1 MIDGLIDIV
10 LLLAIL
16 VGLVVIH
23 ELGHFVAA
31 RRAGVRVH
39 EFGVGFPPRA
49 RILHRGKETLWTVN
63 WLPIGGF
70 VRLEG
75 EEGESTDKRAFVNQ
89 PLRTRLV
96 ILLAGVAMNFL
107 LAWLIMSLIAGFID
121 PASTVKVADVMPGTP
136 AARIGLL
143 GSQQVGTTSEGRPI
157 YDDSGDVIVGV
168 DGRTWMLFDDITQS
182 DALLGYLRSH
192 AGQEVTLQVR
202 RADGTSFDQPVTLRP
217 ARTPVYVAGG
227 AVVTMP
233 TSALGIV
240 IDPTGYESVSRGPID
255 AIVVGFQRTVDAST
269 LIIRGLGDMIANLG
283 NPQVAGPIGMVSLV
297 GGTRELPPVF
307 MLWLIALLSANLGV
321 INILPF
327 PPMDGGR
334 MAMAIAQKLSGGRI
348 SIALERTIYFSG
360 FVALMAL
367 LVWISYFDI
376 RRLAGG

>member
-1 MIDGLIDIV
+1 MIDGVIDIV

-31 RRAGVRVH
+31 RRANVRVH

-49 RILHRGKETLWTVN
+49 RILHRGKETLWTIN

-75 EEGESTDKRAFVNQ
+75 EEGESADGRAFVNQ
-89 PLRTRLV
+89 PLRTRMV

-107 LAWLIMSLIAGFID
+107 LAWVIMSFIAGFLD
-121 PASTVKVADVMPGTP
+121 PASTVKVARVVPGTP
-136 AARIGLL
+136 AARIGLM
-143 GSQQVGTTSEGRPI
+143 GAEQIGTTPTGRPI

-168 DGRTWMLFDDITQS
+168 DGQTWMLFDDITRS
-182 DALLGYLRSH
+182 DALLAYLRAN
-192 AGQEVTLQVR
+192 AGKEVTLQVR
-202 RADGTSFDQPVTLRP
+202 QADGTQVDKLVVLRP
-217 ARTPVYVAGG
+217 ARTAVYVTGG
-227 AVVTMP
+227 TVAMVP

-240 IDPTGYESVSRGPID
+240 IDPTGYDTVTRGPLD
-255 AIVVGFQRTVDAST
+255 AMAVGFQRTVDAST
-269 LIIRGLGDMIANLG
+269 LIIRGLGDMIANIG
-283 NPQVAGPIGMVSLV
+283 DPQVAGPIGMVGLV

-307 MLWLIALLSANLGV
+307 MLWLVALLSANLAV

-348 SIALERTIYFSG
+348 SVALERTIYFSG

-367 LVWISYFDI
+367 LVWISIFDI

>member
-1 MIDGLIDIV
+1 MIDGAIDIV

-49 RILHRGKETLWTVN
+49 GILHRGKETLWTLN

-75 EEGESTDKRAFVNQ
+75 EEGESLDSRAFVNQ

-96 ILLAGVAMNFL
+96 ILLAGVGMNFL
-107 LAWLIMSLIAGFID
+107 LAWAIMSLIAGLAD
-121 PASTVKVADVMPGTP
+121 PVSTVRVAQVMPGTP
-136 AARIGLL
+136 AARIGLV
-143 GSQQVGTTSEGRPI
+143 GSGTGGTEGTAAPTAGG
-157 YDDSGDVIVGV
+157 GDTIVGI
-168 DGRTWMLFDDITQS
+168 DGHTWMVFDDITNA
-182 DALLGYLRSH
+182 DAVLSYLRAH
-192 AGQEVTLQVR
+192 AGQEVTISIR
-202 RADGTSFDQPVTLRP
+202 RADGSLVDKTVQLRP
-217 ARTPVYVAGG
+217 AKTPVFVAGG
-227 AVVTMP
+227 TVVLVP

-240 IDPTGYESVSRGPID
+240 IDRTSYESSTRGPID
-255 AIVVGFQRTVDAST
+255 AIVTGFHRTVDAST
-269 LIIRGLGDMIANLG
+269 LVIRGLGDLISNIG
-283 NPQVAGPIGMVSLV
+283 DPQVSGPIGMVGLV
-297 GGTRELPPVF
+297 GTTRELPPAF
-307 MLWLIALLSANLGV
+307 LIWLIALLSANLAV

-334 MAMAIAQKLSGGRI
+334 MAMAIAQRLSGGRI
-348 SIALERTIYFSG
+348 SVNLERAIYFSG
-360 FVALMAL
+360 FVALMGL
-367 LVWISYFDI
+367 LVWISIFDV

>member
-143 GSQQVGTTSEGRPI
+143 GSQQVGTTSEGRAI

-360 FVALMAL
+360 FVALMAP